1 MRWPSAR
8 TALLAPLSQRGSAHR
23 ACNPLS
29 RVSGG
34 DSGAGA
40 ALLSHQQKLFL
51 SLFLFLNRCFVCK
64 IVVSLV
70 KFCLSRLSLSARSRA
85 IVASCRVRSRH
96 KAFSACRFHRWPKD
110 ITRTDFL
117 PPASQF
123 FQSVGLVA
131 DVSNSHEQP
140 SAR

>member
-1 MRWPSAR
+1 MPMFGHACDGPPRGQLCSPPSVSGEVR
-8 TALLAPLSQRGSAHR
+8 TVHVT
-23 ACNPLS
+23 LS

-34 DSGAGA
+34 DSP
-40 ALLSHQQKLFL
+40 QQKLFL